1 MSDVSRKIPLS
12 EIADL
17 VQRGGDFIEEDRFA
31 SDSEAPFVPWGKQS
45 FKPVPREEEAPAAQD
60 EPTEVTIEG
69 EVPSQAAA
77 AAPTP
82 TATPATRTSGAL
94 DAAAPVTGA
103 LNIHIPTPTIPA
115 APAPTPDEIVRAI
128 EQSREDGR
136 ALGYQQGIDAARRE
150 LGEALTALRAIETE
164 ITMLHEDA
172 LQRNADIMAHH
183 VRRIAQDLF
192 GAVFAEMPEVFVERI
207 KTAAEM
213 FTKAGG
219 EFTLA
224 LSPHDMLTLSSLI
237 ASNGG
242 IFEKIQLVE
251 DDKLSSG
258 SFRLF
263 SRDLDY
269 EDAPQLHDPRR

>member
-1 MSDVSRKIPLS
+1 MSDASRKIPLS
-12 EIADL
+12 QVADL
-17 VQRGGDFIEEDRFA
+17 VRRGGDFIEEDRYA
-31 SDSEAPFVPWGKQS
+31 PDSEAPFVPWGKQS
-45 FKPVPREEEAPAAQD
+45 FKPAPVAEELPQEAEAA
-60 EPTEVTIEG
+60 PVEVTIEG
-69 EVPSQAAA
+69 EAAAQAPAAPAPAPAAPPPAAAPAAA
-77 AAPTP
+77 AAP
-82 TATPATRTSGAL
+82 A
-94 DAAAPVTGA
+94 
-103 LNIHIPTPTIPA
+103 IHIPTPAPPA
-115 APAPTPDEIVRAI
+115 PPAPTAEEIVKAI

-150 LGEALTALRAIETE
+150 LGEALMALRNIERE
-164 ITMLHEDA
+164 LTMLAEDA
-172 LQRNADIMAHH
+172 VQRNADIMAHH

-192 GAVFAEMPEVFVERI
+192 GAVFAEMPDVFVERI

-224 LSPHDMLTLSSLI
+224 LSPHDMMSLSAII
-237 ASNGG
+237 AANGG

-251 DDKLSSG
+251 DDKLASG

-269 EDAPQLHDPRR
+269 EDTPQLHDPRG

>member
-1 MSDVSRKIPLS
+1 MSDASRKIPLS

-17 VQRGGDFIEEDRFA
+17 VQRGGDFIEEDRYA
-31 SDSEAPFVPWGKQS
+31 PDSDAPFVPWGKGS
-45 FKPVPREEEAPAAQD
+45 FKPVPVEEPAPAAV
-60 EPTEVTIEG
+60 EPATVD
-69 EVPSQAAA
+69 VAVDAAA

-82 TATPATRTSGAL
+82 APAPAAQTQAQSGPAPAAA
-94 DAAAPVTGA
+94 AAAPVV
-103 LNIHIPTPTIPA
+103 HIPTPAPPA
-115 APAPTPDEIVRAI
+115 PPAPTPDEIVRAI

-150 LGEALTALRAIETE
+150 LGEALMTLRNIERE
-164 ITMLHEDA
+164 MAMLADDA
-172 LQRNADIMAHH
+172 VQRNADIMAHH

-192 GAVFAEMPEVFVERI
+192 GAVFAEMPDVFVQRI

-224 LSPHDMLTLSSLI
+224 LSPHDMMSLSAII
-237 ASNGG
+237 AANGG

-251 DDKLSSG
+251 DDKLASG

-269 EDAPQLHDPRR
+269 EDTPQLHDPRG

>member
-1 MSDVSRKIPLS
+1 MSDGSRKIPLS

-17 VQRGGDFIEEDRFA
+17 VQRGGEFIEENRFGP
-31 SDSEAPFVPWGKQS
+31 DNDAPFVPWGKQS
-45 FKPVPREEEAPAAQD
+45 FKPAPKETAAPAPA
-60 EPTEVTIEG
+60 EPAEVTIEG
-69 EVPSQAAA
+69 EADAQPAAAQAPAPAAQAPAAAPAPAAA
-77 AAPTP
+77 AAP
-82 TATPATRTSGAL
+82 AL
-94 DAAAPVTGA
+94 
-103 LNIHIPTPTIPA
+103 HIPTPAPPA
-115 APAPTPDEIVRAI
+115 PPAPTPEEIVRAI

-150 LGEALTALRAIETE
+150 LGEALTTLRAIERE
-164 ITMLHEDA
+164 MTMLSEDA
-172 LQRNADIMAHH
+172 MQRNADIMAHH

-192 GAVFAEMPEVFVERI
+192 GAVFAEMPDVFVERI

-224 LSPHDMLTLSSLI
+224 LSPHDMMTLSSLI
-237 ASNGG
+237 AANGG

-251 DDKLSSG
+251 DDKLASG

-269 EDAPQLHDPRR
+269 EDSPQLHDPRG

>member
-1 MSDVSRKIPLS
+1 MSDGSRKIPLS

-17 VQRGGDFIEEDRFA
+17 VQRGGDFIEENRFGP
-31 SDSEAPFVPWGKQS
+31 DNDAPFVPWGKQS
-45 FKPVPREEEAPAAQD
+45 FKPVPREEELPAAA
-60 EPTEVTIEG
+60 EAAPVEVPIEG
-69 EVPSQAAA
+69 EAPAPSASAPAPTTSAAAPAA
-77 AAPTP
+77 AAP
-82 TATPATRTSGAL
+82 A
-94 DAAAPVTGA
+94 V
-103 LNIHIPTPTIPA
+103 HIPTPAPPA
-115 APAPTPDEIVRAI
+115 PPAPTPEEIVRAI

-150 LGEALTALRAIETE
+150 LGEALMALRAIERE
-164 ITMLHEDA
+164 MTMLAEDA
-172 LQRNADIMAHH
+172 MQRNADIMAHH

-192 GAVFAEMPEVFVERI
+192 GAVFAEMPDVFVERI

-224 LSPHDMLTLSSLI
+224 LSPHDMMSLSAII
-237 ASNGG
+237 AANGG

-251 DDKLSSG
+251 DDKLASG

-269 EDAPQLHDPRR
+269 EDAPQLHDPRG

>member
-1 MSDVSRKIPLS
+1 MSDLSRKIALS
-12 EIADL
+12 QVADL
-17 VQRGGDFIEEDRFA
+17 VQRGGDFIEEDRYA
-31 SDSEAPFVPWGKQS
+31 PDNEAPFVPWGKQS
-45 FKPVPREEEAPAAQD
+45 FKPAPREEELPESAETAPVEIEIEGDAAAQAPA
-60 EPTEVTIEG
+60 
-69 EVPSQAAA
+69 SQAAA
-77 AAPTP
+77 P
-82 TATPATRTSGAL
+82 
-94 DAAAPVTGA
+94 AAAPQVGA
-103 LNIHIPTPTIPA
+103 AAAPAIHIPTPAPPA
-115 APAPTPDEIVRAI
+115 PPAPTAEEIVKAI

-150 LGEALTALRAIETE
+150 LGEALISLRNIERELT
-164 ITMLHEDA
+164 ILTEDA
-172 LQRNADIMAHH
+172 VQRNADIMAHH

-224 LSPHDMLTLSSLI
+224 LSPHDMMSLSAII
-237 ASNGG
+237 AANGG

-251 DDKLSSG
+251 DDKLASG
-258 SFRLF
+258 AFRLF

-269 EDAPQLHDPRR
+269 EDAPQLHDLRG